1 MANWLN
7 NNLRPA
13 LVITRREL
21 KDQLRDWRIIIPII
35 MLTVFFPWLMNFTA
49 RQAVEFV
56 ESYGAPV
63 VAERLVPF
71 LLMVVGFFP
80 VSISLVIALE
90 SFVGEK
96 ERRSIEP
103 LLTSPLSNGQL
114 YLGKLLAAVLTPL
127 LASYLGISI
136 YFIGVTRQVNWAP
149 DPTLI
154 VQILLLNTVQAFV
167 MVSGAVVI
175 SSQATSV
182 RAANLLASFII
193 IPMALLIQGESVV
206 MFWGRYPVLWWAIAG
221 LLVIAGLLIRSG
233 LAHFNREELIG
244 QELDTINLF
253 WSWRVFLSELGGG
266 VKSPLGW
273 YRNIAGLVAGRMLVP
288 ISLTALLLIAAT
300 WIGTNQAKV
309 FVLPPDLI
317 QFGDIQDGMLR
328 MPELINFYSVSGVG
342 TVWLHNIRAIF
353 LASILGIFS
362 FGVLGMVVLMLP
374 LVLIGYFMA
383 SLSSAGI
390 SPALFLTAFI
400 LPHGI
405 LEIPAMILA
414 GGAILRLGARLASP
428 AQGLGIGEAMLRGV
442 ADWCKVMLGLV
453 VPMLLGAAILEVFV
467 TPRVVQLLLGGN

>member
-1 MANWLN
+1 MSWLN
-7 NNLRPA
+7 NHLTPA

-21 KDQLRDWRIIIPII
+21 KDQLRDWRILIPII

-103 LLTSPLSNGQL
+103 LLTSPLSDGQL

-127 LASYLGISI
+127 LASYLGIAI
-136 YFIGVTRQVNWAP
+136 YFVGVTRQVNWHP
-149 DPTLI
+149 DTTLI

-175 SSQATSV
+175 STQATSV

-193 IPMALLIQGESVV
+193 IPMALLIQAESVV

-244 QELDTINLF
+244 QELDSINLF
-253 WSWRVFLSELGGG
+253 WSWRVFMGELSGG
-266 VKSPLGW
+266 VRSPLAW
-273 YRNIAGLVAGRMLVP
+273 YRSIAHLITGKMLIP
-288 ISLTALLLIAAT
+288 ISFTALLLLTGA

-309 FVLPPDLI
+309 FVLPPELI
-317 QFGDIQDGMLR
+317 HFDSIQDGMFRL
-328 MPELINFYSVSGVG
+328 PELINFYSLSGVG
-342 TVWLHNIRAIF
+342 TVWLHNIRAIA
-353 LASILGIFS
+353 LASILGLFS
-362 FGVLGMVVLMLP
+362 FGVLGMIIIMLP
-374 LVLIGYFMA
+374 LVLVGYFMA
-383 SLSSAGI
+383 SLTTAGI
-390 SPALFLTAFI
+390 SPFLFLAAFI

-414 GGAILRLGARLASP
+414 GGAILRLGATLAAP
-428 AQGLGIGEAMLRGV
+428 AKGQGIGEAMLRGI
-442 ADWCKVMLGLV
+442 ADWCKVILGLV
-453 VPMLLGAAILEVFV
+453 IPMLLGAAILEVYI
-467 TPRVVQLLLGGN
+467 TPRVVQLLLGGE

>member
-1 MANWLN
+1 MLSWLN
-7 NNLRPA
+7 DHVQPA

-35 MLTVFFPWLMNFTA
+35 LLTVFFPWLMNFTA

-103 LLTSPLSNGQL
+103 LLASPLSDGQL
-114 YLGKLLAAVLTPL
+114 YLGKLLAAVFTPL
-127 LASYLGISI
+127 VASYLGIGI
-136 YFIGVTRQVNWAP
+136 YFIGVTRQVNWQP
-149 DPTLI
+149 NLTLI
-154 VQILLLNTVQAFV
+154 VQILLLNTVQALV

-193 IPMALLIQGESVV
+193 IPMALLIQGESLV
-206 MFWGRYPVLWWAIAG
+206 MFWGSYPVLWWAIAG
-221 LLVIAGLLIRSG
+221 LLVVAGLLIRSG

-253 WSWRVFLSELGGG
+253 WSWRVFLAELKGG
-266 VKSPLGW
+266 VRSPFGW
-273 YRNIAGLVAGRMLVP
+273 YRNIAELVFGKMRIP
-288 ISLTALLLIAAT
+288 IALTALLLLGGA
-300 WIGTNQAKV
+300 WIGTNQARE
-309 FVLPPDLI
+309 FVLPAELI
-317 QFGDIQDGMLR
+317 QIRGIQDGIFRL
-328 MPELINFYSVSGVG
+328 PELINFYSFSGVG
-342 TVWLHNIRAIF
+342 TVWLHNVRAIA
-353 LASILGIFS
+353 LATMLGIFS
-362 FGVLGMVVLMLP
+362 FGVLGIIVLMLP
-374 LVLIGYFMA
+374 VVLVGYFMA
-383 SLSSAGI
+383 SLTAAGV
-390 SPALFLTAFI
+390 SPLLFLTAFI

-414 GGAILRLGARLASP
+414 GGAILRLGATLATP
-428 AQGLGIGEAMLRGV
+428 AHGQGIGEAMLRGL
-442 ADWCKVMLGLV
+442 ADWCKIMLGLV
-453 VPMLLGAAILEVFV
+453 VPMLLGAAILEVYV
-467 TPRVVQLLLGGN
+467 TPRVVQLLLGGS